1 MNKKQKKEIEKIC
14 AELDNLLNRISEI
27 KEQEQEK
34 FDNLPENLQATEKN
48 QLIEQAAE
56 NLEDAESDI
65 SDLIDKLNEI
75 IEN

>member
-1 MNKKQKKEIEKIC
+1 MCRAGQLVKPYQWNQ
-14 AELDNLLNRISEI
+14 
-27 KEQEQEK
+27 EQEQEK
-34 FDNLPENLQATEKN
+34 FENLPENLQATEKN

-65 SDLIDKLNEI
+65 SDLIEKLNEI